1 MTIENRELYYELKEC
16 YPEFF
21 DDLDNS
27 MLLARGCGKSLLRTL
42 RIMSIEYTRWFVY
55 QLENS
60 NYNLSKKEY
69 EKGLHAIEKVF
80 LENFEKNT

>member
-21 DDLDNS
+21 NDLYS
-27 MLLARGCGKSLLRTL
+27 PVILTRACGKSLLRT
-42 RIMSIEYTRWFVY
+42 ITIISKEYTRWFVY

-60 NYNLSKKEY
+60 KIELTREEY
-69 EKGLHAIEKVF
+69 EQGLRTIEKIF
-80 LENFEKNT
+80 IGKI

>member
-21 DDLDNS
+21 DYLDNFT
-27 MLLARGCGKSLLRTL
+27 LLTRGCGKSLLRTL

-60 NYNLSKKEY
+60 TTELTRKEY
-69 EKGLHAIEKVF
+69 ERGLQTIEKVF
-80 LENFEKNT
+80 LENF